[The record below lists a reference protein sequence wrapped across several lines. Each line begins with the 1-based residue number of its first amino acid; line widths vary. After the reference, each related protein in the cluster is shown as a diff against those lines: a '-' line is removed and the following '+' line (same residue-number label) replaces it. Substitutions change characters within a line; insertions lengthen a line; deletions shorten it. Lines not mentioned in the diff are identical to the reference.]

1 MAKHVDGGAARTI
14 TKTFTVKG
22 QRKRAR
28 VPVYDR
34 LDDALR
40 ELGAIRVLKDV
51 NDMSIQRVRWSLA
64 SDFRM
69 FFCG

>member
-22 QRKRAR
+22 QRKRAK

-40 ELGAIRVLKDV
+40 ERGSIRVLKDV
-51 NDMSIQRVRWSLA
+51 NEMNTQRARWVLA
-64 SDFRM
+64 SRARQ
-69 FFCG
+69 

>member
-1 MAKHVDGGAARTI
+1 MAKHVDRGAARTI

-22 QRKRAR
+22 QRKRAK

-34 LDDALR
+34 LDDAVH

-51 NDMSIQRVRWSLA
+51 NDMSIQRARWLLSSRA
-64 SDFRM
+64 R
-69 FFCG
+69 

>member
-1 MAKHVDGGAARTI
+1 MAKHVDGGVARTI

-22 QRKRAR
+22 QRKRAK

-40 ELGAIRVLKDV
+40 ELGSLRVLKDV
-51 NDMSIQRVRWSLA
+51 NDMSNQRARWLLHSRA
-64 SDFRM
+64 RRTTA
-69 FFCG
+69 

>member
-1 MAKHVDGGAARTI
+1 MAKPVAGGAARTI

-22 QRKRAR
+22 QRKRSK

-40 ELGAIRVLKDV
+40 ELGSIRVLKDV
-51 NDMSIQRVRWSLA
+51 NEMNTQRARWVLA
-64 SDFRM
+64 NRAR
-69 FFCG
+69 

>member
-1 MAKHVDGGAARTI
+1 MAKPVAGGAARTI

-22 QRKRAR
+22 QRKRTK

-34 LDDALR
+34 LDDAIH

-51 NDMSIQRVRWSLA
+51 NDMSIQRARWVLSSRA
-64 SDFRM
+64 K
-69 FFCG
+69 